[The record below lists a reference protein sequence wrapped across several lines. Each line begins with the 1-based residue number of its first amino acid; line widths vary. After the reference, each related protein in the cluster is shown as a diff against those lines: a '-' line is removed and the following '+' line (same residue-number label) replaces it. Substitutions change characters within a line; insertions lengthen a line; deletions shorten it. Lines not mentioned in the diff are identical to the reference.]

1 MSRKKKPKPHQL
13 KTNYPKSAPVSD
25 SKPKGISLMLDGR
38 NPPSAWPSVSLCMI
52 VKNEEKNLAA
62 CLKSADDFASEVIV
76 VDTGSIDRT
85 VEIAQ
90 SLGAKVKHFTWIND
104 FAAAR
109 NESIREA
116 SGDWIFWLDADD
128 RISPDNLNRLKQALV
143 SGQADVYSCQI
154 VSQGA
159 EARSSTDHLRL
170 FRNHR
175 GLRFDYALHETIIH
189 SAERQGVTVAWTNI
203 TIDHMGYQIGSAD
216 LQSKARRNLTII
228 QQQLV
233 QESDNL
239 HWHYHLGVCQTVLEN
254 YAAAAE
260 AYERVITAPPST
272 LNWDF
277 DVYQAYVSLLNAYV
291 QLNRLEAAQ
300 QLLQRALQ
308 MFPRRRHLAILA
320 GVFYL
325 MRDDPESAVKI
336 LEQAK
341 TFPLE
346 SDRIGHAW
354 SSGRL
359 EAELGRAYLWL
370 GNLPEAE
377 RAYRAMLVAIGS
389 TKPVVSSKI
398 LQEAQNLFKA
408 KVYTQ
413 VTDLLAPY
421 AQSDPV
427 VLRLLAQTEQQ
438 LQQWGSAARNL
449 GQAIALSQPHPGE
462 WINLAECL
470 LKSSKLS
477 SAERLCHL
485 ALSKDR
491 ENTDMLNLLGLI
503 AIQQNNLEAAL
514 TYLIQA
520 LLVNSRHNSAYN
532 NLEQVANGLQLS
544 LSETIRQH
552 GLQMFQKQEYTSAS
566 EALTLLIS
574 LHPNEAEAYKLLA
587 VILQRLG
594 REEDALVAWQMAKHL
609 TQNPVNIS

>member
-25 SKPKGISLMLDGR
+25 SKPKGISLTLDGR

-62 CLKSADDFASEVIV
+62 CLKSVGNFVSEIIV
-76 VDTGSIDRT
+76 VDTGSIDRS

-128 RISPDNLNRLKQALV
+128 RISPDNLDRLKQALV

-159 EARSSTDHLRL
+159 EARSATDHLRL

-228 QQQLV
+228 QQQLA

-239 HWHYHLGVCQTVLEN
+239 HWHYHLGVCQTVLED

-277 DVYQAYVSLLNAYV
+277 DVYQAYVSLLNVYV

-308 MFPRRRHLAILA
+308 VFPRRRHLAILA
-320 GVFYL
+320 GIFYL
-325 MRDDPESAVKI
+325 MQDEPEAAVKI

-341 TFPLE
+341 TFPVE
-346 SDRIGHAW
+346 SDRVGHAW
-354 SSGRL
+354 SPGKL

-370 GNLPEAE
+370 GNLPQSKSS
-377 RAYRAMLVAIGS
+377 YQDMLMATGATNQAV
-389 TKPVVSSKI
+389 PDKI
-398 LQEAQNLFKA
+398 LYQAQSLFEAKA
-408 KVYTQ
+408 YTQ

-427 VLRLLAQTEQQ
+427 VLRLLAQTEQR

-449 GQAIALSQPHPGE
+449 GQAIALGQPHPGE
-462 WINLAECL
+462 WVNLAECL

-491 ENTDMLNLLGLI
+491 ENADTLNLLGLI
-503 AIQQNNLEAAL
+503 AIQQNKAEAAL
-514 TYLIQA
+514 SYLIQA
-520 LLVNSRHNSAYN
+520 LLINPQHISANN
-532 NLEQVANGLQLS
+532 NLEQLARGLQLTP
-544 LSETIRQH
+544 SETIRQY
-552 GLQMFQKQEYTSAS
+552 GLKMLHQQKYTSAN
-566 EALTLLIS
+566 EALALFIS
-574 LHPNEAEAYKLLA
+574 LNPDNSEAYKLLA
-587 VILQRLG
+587 VVLQRLG
-594 REEDALVAWQMAKHL
+594 REEDALLAWQMAQRL
-609 TQNPVNIS
+609 E